1 MNIYDKKCKSMKV
14 KEYRQAVQRSFQQ
27 IVSEYFLAIFGHF
40 VLLRLTTMADIH
52 WQLINSLLD
61 LKNNAKCNFAIEVIQ
76 QILCLLQV
84 LVIDTLVAWAYK

>member
-1 MNIYDKKCKSMKV
+1 MKV

-52 WQLINSLLD
+52 
-61 LKNNAKCNFAIEVIQ
+61 
-76 QILCLLQV
+76 
-84 LVIDTLVAWAYK
+84 